1 MPSNAYFLAKFR
13 FDTAETEPAKNL
25 QEFVKFCNKFRGLL
39 LRGGGGR
46 GPRELD
52 PEHVLLLVL
61 LFVEVTCG
69 SGRPPGTG
77 RLPLSPLLAKS
88 WLSLPKLARF
98 SKL

>member
-1 MPSNAYFLAKFR
+1 MQSQR
-13 FDTAETEPAKNL
+13 GGRD
-25 QEFVKFCNKFRGLL
+25 RGLVAVELALDGL
-39 LRGGGGR
+39 LRV
-46 GPRELD
+46 RELD

-61 LFVEVTCG
+61 LLVEVTCG

-77 RLPLSPLLAKS
+77 RLPLSPVLAKS